1 MGIAMKQ
8 AATAEEF
15 NVVDSVLMKR
25 VFYAFAALALL
36 SLAISLGGKWF
47 GRSIAMAGYTD
58 DTTVHRV
65 VIGNNVIAVPAN
77 AIRFLQARRD
87 GLASRLDLYLRYPQM
102 EGYSEAARDD
112 FNHTGTAKN
121 IIFLSFEPQM
131 MSRDMSGRFAPI
143 YSALIDQ
150 PGTPGPGGTMIYG
163 FSEKSGYL
171 NEVLAVA
178 GRAGKD
184 PFVARC
190 LSGPSAEESLAP
202 CERDIQVG
210 DDLSLTYRF
219 PRELLANWQALDIA
233 ITAKVA
239 GILKSGR

>member
-1 MGIAMKQ
+1 MKQ

-58 DTTVHRV
+58 DTTIHRV

-102 EGYSEAARDD
+102 DGYSPAARDD

-190 LSGPSAEESLAP
+190 LSGPTAEESLAP

-219 PRELLANWQALDIA
+219 PRELLANWPALDAAIA
-233 ITAKVA
+233 AKVA
-239 GILKSGR
+239 SILKTGH

>member
-1 MGIAMKQ
+1 MREANV
-8 AATAEEF
+8 AESADFE
-15 NVVDSVLMKR
+15 VVNSTLMKR
-25 VFYAFAALALL
+25 VFYIFAALALL
-36 SLAISLGGKWF
+36 SIAISVGGKWL

-58 DTTVHRV
+58 DTTVRQIV
-65 VIGNNVIAVPAN
+65 MGNNLISVPAN
-77 AIRFLQARRD
+77 FIRFDQARRD
-87 GLASRLDLYLRYPQM
+87 GIASRLDLYLRYPEM
-102 EGYSEAARDD
+102 DGYSTAARDD
-112 FNHTGTAKN
+112 FNHATTRK
-121 IIFLSFEPQM
+121 IIFLSFEPRM

-143 YSALIDQ
+143 YSALIDK
-150 PGTPGPGGTMIYG
+150 PGTPGPGGTTVYA

-178 GRAGKD
+178 ERPGKD

-219 PRELLANWQALDIA
+219 PRELLANWPALDAAIA
-233 ITAKVA
+233 AKVT
-239 GILKSGR
+239 GILKTGH